1 MFNTSIWNRNKLITI
16 YLPSPLQVLE
26 GTIKTENVNDS
37 IMNQSEQKKLSWICS
52 YVNDSTQ

>member
-1 MFNTSIWNRNKLITI
+1 MIYTSIWNRNKLITI

-37 IMNQSEQKKLSWICS
+37 IMNQSEQKKKLS
-52 YVNDSTQ
+52 